1 MHEAAVVREDPGLTE
16 QVVKDFLKD
25 ELAGYKNPRQISF
38 VDELPHNVL
47 GKVLEHEMREGLAGP
62 KEE

>member
-1 MHEAAVVREDPGLTE
+1 M
-16 QVVKDFLKD
+16 KDLLKD
-25 ELAGYKNPRQISF
+25 ELAGYKKPRQISF

>member
-38 VDELPHNVL
+38 VDELPRNAL
-47 GKVLEHEMREGLAGP
+47 GKVLKHEVREELTEP
-62 KEE
+62 N